1 MCVCV
6 CVRACV
12 RACMRASTCVYML
25 SAKCLCIILPC
36 VQSPFYGDD
45 EEELF
50 HSICNEQVVYPRW
63 FPPEALNFVDKVSHS
78 CAVAINHF
86 MICGTIHSYS
96 RGSQQRDWGA
106 LRTKRKSG
114 SIHFLVTLTGI
125 SCMLNKSNLLSS
137 PML

>member
-1 MCVCV
+1 MVCV
-6 CVRACV
+6 CACV
-12 RACMRASTCVYML
+12 CMRTCACVYML
-25 SAKCLCIILPC
+25 SVYVSSSPC
-36 VQSPFYGDD
+36 MQSPFYGDD

-78 CAVAINHF
+78 CAVHHF

-125 SCMLNKSNLLSS
+125 SYMLNKSNPLSS